1 MPIKRILLPISGVD
15 NIDQLAETA
24 FRAGKLL
31 SAQVEGLFVQSL
43 FLDISLAGETSPEK
57 ARRLIQ
63 EAQITREEKA
73 KEAERAFAGWA
84 ERHKHVEST
93 FAAQEGTVEDIF
105 ARRAR
110 LSDLTVTGS
119 SRQYDSPF
127 WRDVRDAALFRSGR
141 PVLVMPANVPAGDL
155 PSTVVIA
162 WKESLEASRA
172 VAAAQPFIA
181 NASSVHLV
189 TVGEGPD
196 ATASLREVEEYLL
209 LHYAEVRS
217 EVLSPSAKGVGD
229 ALLQKAV
236 SLNALLVM
244 GAYSHWRWRERVFGG
259 VTETM
264 LDEATVPVLMA
275 H

>member
-1 MPIKRILLPISGVD
+1 MPIKRILLPISGED
-15 NIDQLAETA
+15 NIEQLAETA
-24 FRAGKLL
+24 FRAGKQL

-43 FLDISLAGETSPEK
+43 FLDLSLAGETSPEK
-57 ARRLIQ
+57 ARRIIQ
-63 EAQITREEKA
+63 EAQKAREEKA
-73 KEAERAFAGWA
+73 QEAERAFAGWA
-84 ERHKHVEST
+84 DRHKHVESMY
-93 FAAQEGTVEDIF
+93 AAQEGSVEDIF

-119 SRQYDSPF
+119 ARQYDSPF
-127 WRDVRDAALFRSGR
+127 WRGVRDATLFRSGR
-141 PVLVMPANVPAGDL
+141 PVLVVPANAPAADM

-196 ATASLREVEEYLL
+196 AITSLRDVEEYLL
-209 LHYAEVRS
+209 LHYAEVRT
-217 EVLSPSAKGVGD
+217 EILSPSGKGVGD
-229 ALLQKAV
+229 TLLQKAA
-236 SLNALLVM
+236 SLDALLVM

-264 LDEATVPVLMA
+264 LREATVPVLMA